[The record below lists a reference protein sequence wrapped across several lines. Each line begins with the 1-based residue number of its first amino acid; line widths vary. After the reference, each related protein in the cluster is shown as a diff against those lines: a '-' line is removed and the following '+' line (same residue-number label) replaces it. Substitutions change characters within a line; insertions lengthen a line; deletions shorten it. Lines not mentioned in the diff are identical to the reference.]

1 MRLEEGE
8 NWAMR
13 SDGSNE
19 LGVRLFRSAITCM
32 LFICYLYARSVVP
45 SCMNLKKIIYLSLS
59 VHLLN
64 ESNNSTDLKDL
75 LYE

>member
-8 NWAMR
+8 KWVIR

-19 LGVRLFRSAITCM
+19 LGVRLFRSVIICM

-45 SCMNLKKIIYLSLS
+45 SCMNLKKNNLPESVCPSLKR
-59 VHLLN
+59 VQQ
-64 ESNNSTDLKDL
+64 
-75 LYE
+75 

>member
-19 LGVRLFRSAITCM
+19 LGVRLFRSAIICM
-32 LFICYLYARSVVP
+32 LFICYLYARSVGP
-45 SCMNLKKIIYLSLS
+45 SYMNLKK
-59 VHLLN
+59 
-64 ESNNSTDLKDL
+64 
-75 LYE
+75 